1 MVTNSLSERRGA
13 GPGRSKIRW
22 IIGDPF
28 IASSTMVKMVVR
40 TVAFSSICSALLVCV
55 VYTLK
60 HTTVLFPCQQ
70 LAQCVNDCRQQGGR
84 AKQIEKG
91 RGLVGDDSIAG
102 KGGQHHL
109 DQDTREQ
116 GCSHRCAG
124 VPVDPTDRSC
134 TWEALIAGH
143 GPGQPRHGNEDPQA

>member
-70 LAQCVNDCRQQGGR
+70 LAQCVIVFHFTTSFLYRLACFYKLNLH
-84 AKQIEKG
+84 IYYLM
-91 RGLVGDDSIAG
+91 GLLLPMSTHKTG
-102 KGGQHHL
+102 
-109 DQDTREQ
+109 
-116 GCSHRCAG
+116 
-124 VPVDPTDRSC
+124 
-134 TWEALIAGH
+134 
-143 GPGQPRHGNEDPQA
+143 

>member
-70 LAQCVNDCRQQGGR
+70 LPQCGFELLLGCFDCFG
-84 AKQIEKG
+84 AT
-91 RGLVGDDSIAG
+91 RGTSTPA
-102 KGGQHHL
+102 L
-109 DQDTREQ
+109 DVEFIISSNT
-116 GCSHRCAG
+116 S
-124 VPVDPTDRSC
+124 
-134 TWEALIAGH
+134 
-143 GPGQPRHGNEDPQA
+143 